1 MFSVLLPFAW
11 PAAAVAVV
19 VTCLFVVATV
29 RKNNGLADIAWGP
42 ILLIAAVTAA
52 YVGRGFGPTAI
63 LATTLVT
70 VWALRLAIR
79 IARRNRGKGEDFRY
93 AAWRKAWGK
102 WATVRSY
109 FQVFLLQGLF
119 ALTVVS
125 PVILLQAI
133 PDPGLRA
140 WSWVGAGVWVLGFV
154 FEAVGDAQLDAFIS
168 DKTRTAKVLETGL
181 WKYTRH
187 PNYFGEATMWWGLG
201 IIAYGAGVG
210 PVAFVGPFVITYLVR
225 FVSGVPLV
233 EEKLMQDPAFQAYAK
248 RTSVFLP
255 WFSKKA

>member
-1 MFSVLLPFAW
+1 MFYVLLPFAW
-11 PAAAVAVV
+11 PAAVVGVV
-19 VTCLFVVATV
+19 VTLLFIIATA

-52 YVGRGFGPTAI
+52 VAGRGFGPTAT
-63 LATTLVT
+63 LATALVT

-79 IARRNRGKGEDFRY
+79 IARRNHGKTEDFRY

-102 WATVRSY
+102 WATIRSY

-125 PVILLQAI
+125 PVILLQVI
-133 PDPGLRA
+133 PDPGLQTL
-140 WSWVGAGVWVLGFV
+140 SWVGAGIWALGFF
-154 FEAVGDAQLDAFIS
+154 FEAVGDAQLDRFLAN
-168 DKTRTAKVLETGL
+168 KNRTAKVMETGL

-210 PVAFVGPFVITYLVR
+210 PIAFVGPFVITYLLR

-233 EEKLMQDPAFQAYAK
+233 EEKMMQDPAFQAYAK
-248 RTSVFLP
+248 RTSAFLP